1 MKKVI
6 NGKLCNTET
15 AKLIGEYGENQSSS
29 LDWIYERLFR
39 TKSGVYFIAGEGGSR
54 SVYGEQIDCNSWSS
68 GENIHILSEQA
79 AREWAENHLTADE
92 YIAEFELQP
101 EDKTAVTVYLETS
114 VIEELDRI
122 KSETG
127 KSRTVIICEMITNAI
142 RNEKR

>member
-39 TKSGVYFIAGEGGSR
+39 TKSGVYFIAGEGGAR
-54 SVYGEQIDCNSWSS
+54 SVYGEQIDYNSWSS
-68 GENIHILSEQA
+68 GENIHILSEQD
-79 AREWAENHLTADE
+79 AREWAEKHLTPDE

-101 EDKTAVTVYLETS
+101 EDRIAITVYLGAS

-127 KSRTVIICEMITNAI
+127 KSRTDIINEMISNSI
-142 RNEKR
+142 KDKK